1 MGVLDSLV
9 FKTAT
14 GNGLSC
20 VVVSNCQSKT
30 AFRFKWS
37 AGNYESGQRIS
48 LWRDSRVNVLTSE
61 HSQESF
67 GTDLEPPKNEAGP

>member
-20 VVVSNCQSKT
+20 VVVSNAKAKLPSDSNGLLVIMSPGRGSPSGET
-30 AFRFKWS
+30 A
-37 AGNYESGQRIS
+37 ESMCSQVNTVK
-48 LWRDSRVNVLTSE
+48 RVLILT
-61 HSQESF
+61 
-67 GTDLEPPKNEAGP
+67 